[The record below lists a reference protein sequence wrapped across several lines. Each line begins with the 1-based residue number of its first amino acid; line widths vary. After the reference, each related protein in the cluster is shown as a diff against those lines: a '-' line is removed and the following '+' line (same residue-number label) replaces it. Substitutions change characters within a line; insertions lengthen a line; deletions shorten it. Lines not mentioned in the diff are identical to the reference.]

1 MVKELEEEAKTLLS
15 QADVRQLKLIICIMK
30 AIFVK

>member
-15 QADVRQLKLIICIMK
+15 QADVRQMKIIIQAMK
-30 AIFVK
+30 AILAK